1 MDVIV
6 FLAHP
11 RRLICKKNSEMGR
24 SENGAMQARDSP
36 ARGSSG
42 SAPPSHLSGIIC
54 ITAVYALN
62 PVSLL
67 RHRID
72 DNLQRNAEIHNTI
85 IYKKLNSKLPDGT
98 KIINCK
104 SFEDVEVMFYTDFDA
119 YHWWPKAPALDSLQD
134 LGYRFAAFRSHTEQ
148 HLPDYITQD
157 TSIILLQD
165 ELK

>member
-1 MDVIV
+1 MTAFTYPVAPLIV
-6 FLAHP
+6 SLIALGMIHLFDILTH
-11 RRLICKKNSEMGR
+11 RISHIRL
-24 SENGAMQARDSP
+24 
-36 ARGSSG
+36 GSLY
-42 SAPPSHLSGIIC
+42 LSGIIC

-104 SFEDVEVMFYTDFDA
+104 SFEDVEVMFYTNFDA
-119 YHWWPKAPALDSLQD
+119 YHWWPEAPVLDSLQD